1 MSREVQDLSTCM
13 SARCDTSRTSHTTN
27 NQCSPT
33 QNQDAGGGAKEAQ
46 REKREENSKAN
57 VPKDLRFSMDIN
69 SDVPGFLVG
78 KRKVERGEV
87 DEPAAAKGDGL

>member
-1 MSREVQDLSTCM
+1 MHECVLRHIAHIAHDKQPMQPNPKT
-13 SARCDTSRTSHTTN
+13 RCGR
-27 NQCSPT
+27 
-33 QNQDAGGGAKEAQ
+33 GAKEAL
-46 REKREENSKAN
+46 REKKEGNSKAN